1 MKISGLQKLTLLD
14 FPGRT
19 ACIVFTQGCNFNCSY
34 CHNSEL
40 IDINKKGL
48 LGTDEVMEFLKSR
61 QKLLDGIVITGGE
74 PTIQSDLKEFIIRV
88 RELGYKIKLDT
99 NGSTPKVLE
108 SLLKD
113 NLLDYVAMDIKTTF
127 SDYQN
132 ITKIKDSEKN
142 VQKSIEILKESNIP
156 HEFRMTIIKNRHS
169 IKDIIAVCEFVGS
182 KEKLY
187 LQNFEM
193 SDEVRDKTLESY
205 TKSELTIIQDLLQVI
220 FPNVQV
226 RGI

>member
-19 ACIVFTQGCNFNCSY
+19 ACIVFTQGCNFNCPY

-40 IDINKKGL
+40 IDMHEY
-48 LGTDEVMEFLKSR
+48 GTMDTNEIMEFLKSR
-61 QKLLDGIVITGGE
+61 QKLLDGVVITGGE
-74 PTIQSDLKEFIIRV
+74 PTIQSDLKDFIKNIRT
-88 RELGYKIKLDT
+88 LGYKIKLDT

-108 SLLKD
+108 DLLKEK
-113 NLLDYVAMDIKTTF
+113 LLDYVAMDIKTTF
-127 SDYQN
+127 TQYSS

-142 VQKSIEILKESNIP
+142 VQKSIEILKKSNIP

-169 IKDIIAVCEFVGS
+169 IKDIIAVCEFVGP
-182 KEKLY
+182 KEELY

-193 SDEVRDKTLESY
+193 HDGVRDKTLESY

-220 FPNVQV
+220 FPNVMV

>member
-19 ACIVFTQGCNFNCSY
+19 ACIIFTQGCNFNCPY
-34 CHNSEL
+34 CHNSKL
-40 IDINKKGL
+40 IGL
-48 LGTDEVMEFLKSR
+48 KENGTIMNDEVMDFLKSR
-61 QKLLDGIVITGGE
+61 HNLLDGIVITGGE
-74 PTIQSDLKEFIIRV
+74 PTIQPDLKNFIKSV
-88 RELGYKIKLDT
+88 RALGYKIKLDT

-108 SLLKD
+108 NLLKE
-113 NLLDYVAMDIKTTF
+113 NMLDYVAMDIKTVF
-127 SDYQN
+127 SDYEN

-142 VQKSIEILKESNIP
+142 VQKSIEILNKSGIP
-156 HEFRMTIIKNRHS
+156 HEYRMTIIKNRHS
-169 IKDIIAVCEFVGS
+169 IKDIIAVCEFIGT

-205 TKSELTIIQDLLQVI
+205 TKSELTIIQDLIEVI
-220 FPNVQV
+220 FPNVKV

>member
-19 ACIVFTQGCNFNCSY
+19 ACIIFTQGCNFNCSY

-40 IDINKKGL
+40 IDNSKQGL
-48 LGTDEVMEFLKSR
+48 LNTNQVIDFLKSR

-74 PTIQSDLKEFIIRV
+74 PTIQSDLKEFIMIV

-108 SLLKD
+108 SLLKE

-127 SDYQN
+127 SDYPS
-132 ITKIKDSEKN
+132 ITETKDSEKN
-142 VQKSIEILKESNIP
+142 VQKSIELLKNSNIP
-156 HEFRMTIIKNRHS
+156 HEFRMTIIKNKHS
-169 IKDIIAVCEFVGS
+169 IKDIIDVCEFVGP

-187 LQNFEM
+187 LQNFEL
-193 SDEVRDKTLESY
+193 SDEVRDKALESF

-220 FPNVQV
+220 FPYVSV

>member
-19 ACIVFTQGCNFNCSY
+19 ACIIFTQGCNFNCPY

-40 IDINKKGL
+40 IDIKQKGAIS
-48 LGTDEVMEFLKSR
+48 TDEVMEFLKTR
-61 QKLLDGIVITGGE
+61 QNLLDGVVITGGE
-74 PTIQSDLKEFIIRV
+74 PTIQPDLKDFIKSV
-88 RELGYKIKLDT
+88 RALGYKIKLDT

-108 SLLKD
+108 SLLKEK
-113 NLLDYVAMDIKTTF
+113 LLDYVAMDIKTVF
-127 SDYQN
+127 SDYEN

-142 VQKSIEILKESNIP
+142 VQKSIELLNKRGIP

-169 IKDIIAVCEFVGS
+169 IKDIIAVCEFVGP

-193 SDEVRDKTLESY
+193 SDGVRDKTLESY
-205 TKSELTIIQDLLQVI
+205 TKSELTIIQDLIQVI
-220 FPNVQV
+220 FPNVKL